1 MKLIYIFLR
10 TNKLAQF
17 LSAAIILLSLAPAV
31 SAACAC
37 GCNVF
42 SAGSMWMMPSSPG
55 LRMALTYNYM
65 DQHTDWSGWNSAA
78 ADLNSD
84 KEIRTNFYT
93 LGFQYM
99 ENRDWG
105 MMIEIPVWD
114 RYFTT
119 IDDMGSIASIE
130 HASPADIRIMGI
142 YTGLSEDMSTGILLG
157 LKLPTGPF
165 NLSLLDRDTQIGT
178 GTTDLL
184 VGGFRMGQE
193 AGWGWYVHAQF
204 QIPLAARDGYLPGDN
219 FDFSIGMHY
228 DDLADDYK
236 IVPSLQITTSLRSID
251 SGANSDPDNTGYERL
266 YISPGAEIIINSHL
280 NIFGNVNAP
289 LITHTRGYQ
298 LVAPLLS
305 TVTLSYRF

>member
-1 MKLIYIFLR
+1 MKLIYIFIR
-10 TNKLAQF
+10 PNKLAQF
-17 LSAAIILLSLAPAV
+17 LFAAIILLFLLPAV
-31 SAACAC
+31 STACAC

-55 LRMALTYNYM
+55 LRIALTYNYM

-78 ADLNSD
+78 ADLNGD

-119 IDDMGSIASIE
+119 IDDMGNIASIE
-130 HASPADIRIMGI
+130 HTSPADIRIMGI
-142 YTGLSEDMSTGILLG
+142 YTGLSKDMSTGILLG

-184 VGGFRMGQE
+184 VGGYGWDRKPGGDGTLMHSFRFR
-193 AGWGWYVHAQF
+193 W
-204 QIPLAARDGYLPGDN
+204 LPGTAICPVITLI
-219 FDFSIGMHY
+219 SVSVCIMM
-228 DDLADDYK
+228 
-236 IVPSLQITTSLRSID
+236 ILQTITKLCPVCKS
-251 SGANSDPDNTGYERL
+251 
-266 YISPGAEIIINSHL
+266 
-280 NIFGNVNAP
+280 
-289 LITHTRGYQ
+289 Q
-298 LVAPLLS
+298 LLFAV
-305 TVTLSYRF
+305 